1 VIVAVIAMRMMQA
14 SIDKIIQVV
23 AMWNR
28 LMTASRAML
37 MRRIVST
44 GAVLQGAAI
53 RIGGCDFHHVFLNTA
68 LIHVLQVTVVEVID
82 VALMPNRDVTTV
94 RPVDMV
100 IGAVGMTRGGHA
112 SSFPEHKG
120 SGPFVGTNG

>member
-37 MRRIVST
+37 MRRIMST

-100 IGAVGMTRGGHA
+100 IGAVGMTRGGHD
-112 SSFPEHKG
+112 SSFPEDKG